1 MIVSEPRLVN
11 VFEAFN
17 FSTDPAQ
24 YAFTAMLWKQDGD
37 FYYYRQMEQNF
48 KPSPEADRELFQ
60 QAVLVPRDYYLAKV
74 PAPGTA
80 TRAASIPL
88 ANSNIHFK
96 TMTPF
101 MYDPTHTAEYTP
113 ADMQADEMRVCEVL
127 RLHPHPNICQYL
139 GYVLT
144 PDGNNVAGLC
154 FERHGIDLFRAV
166 EENFEFDVTIVVQG
180 VRSGVKH
187 LHSLGYA
194 HVRQNSIFFK
204 SRLFF
209 KESSPQNDINPR
221 NIILDKNALPLLI
234 DFDSCQKI
242 GESLK
247 GRKGGTVDWDHESEM
262 SLPEND
268 YFGLGKVEKW
278 LAPKER
284 ESSES
289 E

>member
-1 MIVSEPRLVN
+1 
-11 VFEAFN
+11 
-17 FSTDPAQ
+17 
-24 YAFTAMLWKQDGD
+24 
-37 FYYYRQMEQNF
+37 
-48 KPSPEADRELFQ
+48 
-60 QAVLVPRDYYLAKV
+60 
-74 PAPGTA
+74 
-80 TRAASIPL
+80 
-88 ANSNIHFK
+88 
-96 TMTPF
+96 
-101 MYDPTHTAEYTP
+101 
-113 ADMQADEMRVCEVL
+113 
-127 RLHPHPNICQYL
+127 
-139 GYVLT
+139 
-144 PDGNNVAGLC
+144 
-154 FERHGIDLFRAV
+154 
-166 EENFEFDVTIVVQG
+166 
-180 VRSGVKH
+180 
-187 LHSLGYA
+187 
-194 HVRQNSIFFK
+194 VRQNSIFFK